1 MIGKSICKYLKSV
14 RRAVAEANGIDL
26 EIPECTFD
34 GECSGTCP
42 RCEAEVRMLEQA
54 LSARQRMAQKVA
66 VLGIAAGLSFM
77 GMPTA
82 SAQNI
87 TPTPPSAS
95 EIYDADSI
103 PEINWGWVP
112 PVFDTRAKETE
123 NIHCTP
129 GMVRFTKK
137 YDFSAIS
144 TNKAQLLK
152 STCDVEDIIKEA
164 SFQGGQVLLDDYIG
178 RNLHYPE
185 AAAKKGISGKV
196 VVEFLVKADG
206 QIDKVKTVKSV
217 HPLLDAEADR
227 LVASMPPWNPTIVNG
242 RKAAYYYEI
251 TINFL
256 PQ

>member
-54 LSARQRMAQKVA
+54 LSAHQRMAQKVA
-66 VLGIAAGLSFM
+66 VLGVAAGLSFM
-77 GMPTA
+77 GMPAA

-95 EIYDADSI
+95 EIHETDSVCYSIKGSVHPYYSNSDSVKFITVGCIAVHTHYIKPVEKNNKI
-103 PEINWGWVP
+103 P
-112 PVFDTRAKETE
+112 
-123 NIHCTP
+123 
-129 GMVRFTKK
+129 
-137 YDFSAIS
+137 
-144 TNKAQLLK
+144 LLK

-164 SFQGGQVLLDDYIG
+164 SFPGGQVLLDEYIE

-185 AAAKKGISGKV
+185 AAAKKSISGKV

-206 QIDKVKTVKSV
+206 QIAKVKTVKSV
-217 HPLLDAEADR
+217 HPLLDAEAER

-242 RKAAYYYEI
+242 RKVAYYYEI
-251 TINFL
+251 TIQFL

>member
-66 VLGIAAGLSFM
+66 VLGVAAGLSFM

-95 EIYDADSI
+95 ELYEMDSVMNSV
-103 PEINWGWVP
+103 PE
-112 PVFDTRAKETE
+112 F
-123 NIHCTP
+123 IHCGPITHTP
-129 GMVRFTKK
+129 GDIQISKS
-137 YDFSAIS
+137 YDITLLGTS
-144 TNKAQLLK
+144 KAQLLK

-164 SFQGGQVLLDDYIG
+164 SFPGGQVLLDDYIG

-206 QIDKVKTVKSV
+206 QIAKVKTVKSV
-217 HPLLDAEADR
+217 HPLLDAEAER

-251 TINFL
+251 TIQFL
-256 PQ
+256 LQ

>member
-1 MIGKSICKYLKSV
+1 MKSV
-14 RRAVAEANGIDL
+14 RREVAEANGIDL

-66 VLGIAAGLSFM
+66 VLGVAAGLSFM

-103 PEINWGWVP
+103 PEIIWGWVP
-112 PVFDTRAKETE
+112 PVFDTQAKETE
-123 NIHCTP
+123 TIHRTP
-129 GMVRFTKK
+129 GMVRITKK
-137 YDFSAIS
+137 YYDISAIS

-164 SFQGGQVLLDDYIG
+164 SFPGGQVLLDDYIG
-178 RNLHYPE
+178 RNLRYPE
-185 AAAKKGISGKV
+185 EAAEKGISGTVK
-196 VVEFLVKADG
+196 VEFLVKANG
-206 QIDKVKTVKSV
+206 HIANVKTVKSV
-217 HPLLDAEADR
+217 HPLLDTEAER

-242 RKAAYYYEI
+242 RRTAYYYEI
-251 TINFL
+251 AIQFL

>member
-66 VLGIAAGLSFM
+66 VLGVAAGLSFM

-95 EIYDADSI
+95 ELHEMDSVCYSI
-103 PEINWGWVP
+103 KGSVP
-112 PVFDTRAKETE
+112 PYYTNSDSV
-123 NIHCTP
+123 
-129 GMVRFTKK
+129 K
-137 YDFSAIS
+137 YITIGCIAEHTHYIKPVEKN
-144 TNKAQLLK
+144 NKIPLLK
-152 STCDVEDIIKEA
+152 STHYVEDIIQEA
-164 SFQGGQVLLDDYIG
+164 TFPGGQVLLDDYIG

-206 QIDKVKTVKSV
+206 QIAKVKTVKNV
-217 HPLLDAEADR
+217 HPLLDAEAER

-242 RKAAYYYEI
+242 RKVAYYYEI
-251 TINFL
+251 TIQFL

>member
-66 VLGIAAGLSFM
+66 VLGVAAGLSFM

-87 TPTPPSAS
+87 TPTPPQAS
-95 EIYDADSI
+95 ERCEMDSVWQSIKGSVPLYSDTYDSEKFITVGAIHICYIRPIEKNNKI
-103 PEINWGWVP
+103 P
-112 PVFDTRAKETE
+112 
-123 NIHCTP
+123 
-129 GMVRFTKK
+129 
-137 YDFSAIS
+137 
-144 TNKAQLLK
+144 LLK
-152 STCDVEDIIKEA
+152 STHDVEDIVSEA
-164 SFQGGQVLLDDYIG
+164 SFPGGQVLLDDYIG

-196 VVEFLVKADG
+196 VVEFRVKADG
-206 QIDKVKTVKSV
+206 HIDNVKTVKSV
-217 HPLLDAEADR
+217 HPLLDAEAER

-242 RKAAYYYEI
+242 RRTAYYYEI
-251 TINFL
+251 TIQFL

>member
-66 VLGIAAGLSFM
+66 VIGVAAGLSFM
-77 GMPTA
+77 GLPTA

-87 TPTPPSAS
+87 TPTPPSVS
-95 EIYDADSI
+95 ELYEMDSVWQSI
-103 PEINWGWVP
+103 KGSVP
-112 PVFDTRAKETE
+112 PDSVKFITVGCIAV
-123 NIHCTP
+123 NIHH
-129 GMVRFTKK
+129 
-137 YDFSAIS
+137 IS
-144 TNKAQLLK
+144 PIEKNNKIPLLK
-152 STCDVEDIIKEA
+152 STHEVEDIIQEA
-164 SFQGGQVLLDDYIG
+164 TFPGGNDAMDKYIADH
-178 RNLHYPE
+178 LTYPQE
-185 AAAKKGISGKV
+185 AVEKGISGTVK
-196 VVEFLVKADG
+196 VEFKVGADG
-206 QIDKVKTVKSV
+206 NISNVTAAKKV
-217 HPLLDAEADR
+217 HPLLDAEAER

-242 RKAAYYYEI
+242 RKEAYYYEI

>member
-1 MIGKSICKYLKSV
+1 MKSV

-66 VLGIAAGLSFM
+66 VLGVAAGLSFM

-87 TPTPPSAS
+87 TPTPPSTS
-95 EIYDADSI
+95 ELYEMDSVMNSTPEFIPCGTITRLPGDIQISKPSYDITLLGTS
-103 PEINWGWVP
+103 
-112 PVFDTRAKETE
+112 
-123 NIHCTP
+123 
-129 GMVRFTKK
+129 
-137 YDFSAIS
+137 
-144 TNKAQLLK
+144 KAQLLK
-152 STCDVEDIIKEA
+152 STYDVKDIIKEA
-164 SFQGGQVLLDDYIG
+164 SFPGGKEALDEYIAKH
-178 RNLHYPE
+178 LVYPKE
-185 AAAKKGISGKV
+185 AKEKGISGAVKI
-196 VVEFLVKADG
+196 EFLVKPDG

-217 HPLLDAEADR
+217 HPLLDAEAER
-227 LVASMPPWNPTIVNG
+227 LVASMPPWNPAIVNG
-242 RKAAYYYEI
+242 KETAYYYEI
-251 TINFL
+251 TVNFL

>member
-66 VLGIAAGLSFM
+66 VLGVAAGLSFM

-87 TPTPPSAS
+87 TPAPPQAS
-95 EIYDADSI
+95 EIQEIDSI
-103 PEINWGWVP
+103 PEIIWGWSP
-112 PVFDTRAKETE
+112 PVFDTQAKETE
-123 NIHCTP
+123 TFHRTP
-129 GMVRFTKK
+129 GMVRITKY
-137 YDFSAIS
+137 YDISAIS

-164 SFQGGQVLLDDYIG
+164 SFPGGKNALDKYIA
-178 RNLHYPE
+178 NHLVYPE
-185 AAAKKGISGKV
+185 EAKEKGISGAVK
-196 VVEFLVKADG
+196 VEFLVKTDG
-206 QIDKVKTVKSV
+206 HIDNVKTVKSV
-217 HPLLDAEADR
+217 HPLLDAEAER

-251 TINFL
+251 TIQFL